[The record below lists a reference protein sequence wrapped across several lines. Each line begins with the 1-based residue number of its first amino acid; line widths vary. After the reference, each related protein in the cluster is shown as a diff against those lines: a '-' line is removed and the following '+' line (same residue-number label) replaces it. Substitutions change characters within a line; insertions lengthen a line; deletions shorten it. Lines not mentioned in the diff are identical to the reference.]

1 MQDSLVASR
10 YAKSLLSLSQEKKQL
25 EEVKDDMAML
35 ESISQENPQFV
46 RVLNSPVISDD
57 KKKAILDA
65 LIKGKSNKIT
75 SAFIELLA
83 KKGRVGYLPQIA
95 SSFAAQYK
103 DYKGIQSAKVVSA
116 SSLNT
121 AQKTEL
127 EKMVH
132 ELSGKKSV
140 ELSELVDQ
148 SLIGGFILT
157 VGDKQIDQS
166 VKGKIS
172 ELKNKF
178 KENPYI
184 AKY

>member
-1 MQDSLVASR
+1 MQNSLVASR
-10 YAKSLLSLSQEKKQL
+10 YAKSLLSLAKEKKQL
-25 EEVKDDMAML
+25 DEVKNDMAML
-35 ESISQENPQFV
+35 EGVSLENPQFV

-95 SSFAAQYK
+95 SSFGFQYK
-103 DYKGIQSAKVVSA
+103 EYKGIQSAKVVSA
-116 SSLNT
+116 TSLNSG
-121 AQKTEL
+121 QKTEL
-127 EKMVH
+127 EKMVN
-132 ELSGKKSV
+132 ELSGRSSV
-140 ELSELVDQ
+140 ELSEVIDE